1 MSERAAYPS
10 DLSEQEWEQ
19 LKTLLPH
26 KQTPLDKAREYV
38 NAILYIDRTGASW
51 RLMPHDLPP
60 WQTVYTYLRKL
71 SRDGTWERIND
82 ALRVRVRLKDGRARA
97 PSLLIGD
104 SQSVKTTEKGG
115 HAAGMA
121 ASA

>member
-1 MSERAAYPS
+1 MGAVEN
-10 DLSEQEWEQ
+10 L
-19 LKTLLPH
+19 TPH